1 MAAGAIP
8 WDVIV
13 DWAKFER
20 LDREFAVMLIY
31 VIRTLDND
39 RAEAQAAKARLN
51 AAGRPG

>member
-8 WDVIV
+8 VTRIII
-13 DWAKFER
+13 WAEFE
-20 LDREFAVMLIY
+20 LLEREFTKMLIY

-39 RAEAQAAKARLN
+39 RAETAAAKARLN